1 MNKDII
7 ETVVERIK
15 KHRLFYKQSEMA
27 VRDFGQARLLMQN
40 TIEMYQG
47 EEEEVTSIQVNI
59 QGRKS

>member
-1 MNKDII
+1 MIKETI
-7 ETVVERIK
+7 EIVVERIK
-15 KHRLFYKQSEMA
+15 KHRSFYEQSKMA

-40 TIEMYQG
+40 TLEMYQG

>member
-15 KHRLFYKQSEMA
+15 KYRSLYEQSEMA

-40 TIEMYQG
+40 TIELFQG
-47 EEEEVTSIQVNI
+47 EKDEVTSIQVNI